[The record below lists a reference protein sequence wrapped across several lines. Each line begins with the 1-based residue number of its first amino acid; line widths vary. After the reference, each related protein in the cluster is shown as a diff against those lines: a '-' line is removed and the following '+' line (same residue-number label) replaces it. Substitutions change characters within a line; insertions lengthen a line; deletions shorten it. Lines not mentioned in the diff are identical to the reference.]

1 METLVQRTKAET
13 REGGEGGKYTSTLSR
28 NLKGS
33 PETNVLIIRTYR
45 AEDRLFVFVF
55 DEEKELKML
64 TDNKKLSNREGRRNL
79 VEGTTK

>member
-13 REGGEGGKYTSTLSR
+13 REGGEGDKHTSTLSK

-33 PETNVLIIRTYR
+33 AETNVLIIRTYR
-45 AEDRLFVFVF
+45 TEDRLFVFVF

-64 TDNKKLSNREGRRNL
+64 L
-79 VEGTTK
+79 TTKNYPIEKEDET